1 MKNPRALVFDV
12 FGTVV
17 NWRSSIAAEMATF
30 GQKHGIKRDWYAFAD
45 AWRAGYDPGMEPVRS
60 GARPWVN
67 VDVIHRERLEELLVE
82 FDLPTLNEGEKANLT
97 DAWHRLDPWPDSVAG
112 LTRLKARHI
121 ISTLS
126 NGSVLCLT
134 DMAKRAGLPWD
145 CILSADLVHQYK
157 PRHETYRMAIEF
169 LGPEPGSVMMAA
181 AHNSDL
187 RHARSHGMA
196 TAFIRRSREHGP
208 DQRIDLAAEED
219 WDFAV
224 ESIEELA
231 DALGA

>member
-1 MKNPRALVFDV
+1 MVFDI

-17 NWRSSIAAEMATF
+17 DWRSSIAREMAAF
-30 GQKHGIKRDWYAFAD
+30 GRKRGLERDWVAFAD

-60 GARPWVN
+60 GTRPWVN

-82 FDLPTLNEGEKANLT
+82 FDLPALDEGEKAHLT

-112 LTRLKARHI
+112 LTRLKTGFI

-126 NGSVLCLT
+126 NGSVLCLA

-157 PRHETYRMAIEF
+157 PRPETYRMAIEF
-169 LGPEPGSVMMAA
+169 LGPEPGSVMMVA

-196 TAFIRRSREHGP
+196 TAFIRRPREHGP
-208 DQRIDLAAEED
+208 DQRIDLSAEED
-219 WDFAV
+219 WDIAV

-231 DALGA
+231 DALGV

>member
-1 MKNPRALVFDV
+1 MKQPRALVFDV

-17 NWRSSIAAEMATF
+17 NWRSSIAAEMAVF
-30 GQKHGIKRDWYAFAD
+30 GQTRGLSCDWYGFAD
-45 AWRAGYDPGMEPVRS
+45 AWRAGYDPGMEPIRS

-67 VDVIHRERLEELLVE
+67 LDVIHRERLEELLVA
-82 FDLPTLNEGEKANLT
+82 FDLPALSETEKARLT

-112 LTRLKARHI
+112 LTRLKAGHI
-121 ISTLS
+121 IATLS
-126 NGSVLCLT
+126 NGSVLCLAG
-134 DMAKRAGLPWD
+134 MAKRAGLPWD

-157 PRHETYRMAIEF
+157 PRPETYRLAIEVF
-169 LGPEPGSVMMAA
+169 GPDPATVMMVA

-196 TAFIRRSREHGP
+196 TAFIRRPREHGP
-208 DQRIDLAAEED
+208 DQSVDLAAEED

-224 ESIEELA
+224 DSIEELA
-231 DALGA
+231 DAMGV

>member
-1 MKNPRALVFDV
+1 MKSPRALVFDV

-17 NWRSSIAAEMATF
+17 DWRSSIAAEMTAF
-30 GQKHGIKRDWYAFAD
+30 GQKHGLERDWYAFAD

-82 FDLPTLNEGEKANLT
+82 FGLPALEEAEKSHLT

-112 LTRLKARHI
+112 LTRLKAGHI

-134 DMAKRAGLPWD
+134 DMAKR
-145 CILSADLVHQYK
+145 V
-157 PRHETYRMAIEF
+157 
-169 LGPEPGSVMMAA
+169 V
-181 AHNSDL
+181 
-187 RHARSHGMA
+187 
-196 TAFIRRSREHGP
+196 
-208 DQRIDLAAEED
+208 
-219 WDFAV
+219 
-224 ESIEELA
+224 
-231 DALGA
+231 